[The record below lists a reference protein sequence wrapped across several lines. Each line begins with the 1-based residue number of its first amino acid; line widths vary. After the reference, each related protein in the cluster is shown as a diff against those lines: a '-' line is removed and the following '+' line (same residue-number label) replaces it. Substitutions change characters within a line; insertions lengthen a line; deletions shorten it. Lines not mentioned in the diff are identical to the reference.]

1 MTVTIMYPVSLKV
14 PARLLGP
21 LLELFEGEGIEVKI
35 GNPIESDARPP
46 RGPRRRGVH
55 ATCDIATKAL
65 AEGPKTSA
73 QIAATMVAAG
83 YSPNSAHP
91 ALGKLK
97 ARGKVVQTGPA
108 LWELAPLGKPRFIEE
123 EKA

>member
-1 MTVTIMYPVSLKV
+1 MTATIMYPVSLKV

-35 GNPIESDARPP
+35 GNPIESDARRP

-83 YSPNSAHP
+83 YSPNSAGS

-97 ARGKVVQTGPA
+97 ARGKVVQAGPA
-108 LWELAPLGKPRFIEE
+108 LWELAPFGKPCFIEE